1 MLVRLIQRLC
11 TSLIIGLACLAPGFA
26 AASPPQALAQSQ
38 HWGISEGMTS
48 HTITDLVQDPHGFLW
63 VGTRNGLQRFDGL
76 QFEHYLSGSSD
87 QYLPSNH
94 IIDLWF
100 NDQQLW
106 VSTTGGVAY
115 YDYPQRRFFRLTAFN
130 QKYPDTVIQAIT
142 ANFDQQPVLLS
153 SGLLWQV
160 SEQANDAYRVSQIS
174 LNYNGTPLTQISN
187 IQRAGNWLWLEQQG
201 GSIYVWDG
209 DSYDVFKVTIDNPI
223 TDPLPAD
230 GFNHILNRNNQLWF
244 AHDDGIFM
252 LDENLRLRDQLDN
265 HQQLNCQ
272 GPINRLAY
280 VDNGH
285 LLVGTETGIRILE
298 TPPHQAAYL
307 NPQHSL
313 PIPSTL
319 RVSAFDV
326 DHLQRLWLGA
336 ENGGLYQ
343 LTAPRTQID
352 FERLLDIQLASDLNN
367 ISLPPALHN
376 YSASTAG
383 LDNDWWFITQAGLV
397 KYDHLGR
404 QITNVYPLPSKRPVF
419 AEQMMLFAERLFIS
433 TERNGLFI
441 FDITEQQWLSLPAAD
456 EFFQQ
461 AGLRLASGDDKLWVA
476 DQNEARAVNEFLQV
490 IQQKILLKRPA
501 EHELKPLF
509 VELTQKQQSLQVD
522 FVSPLAPEPA
532 QTQYRYRLLN
542 LDRDWRYTT
551 RPLQPI
557 ALKRLPA
564 ASYTLQVQA
573 SADGH
578 DWSLKHQQAVS
589 IGAPWYAS
597 SMAYG
602 LYAMTALL
610 LVLLLAAMGQRYRQ
624 RQQRYLSHQHQ
635 LQQGLASSGVQL
647 WDWQRHRNELYRHN
661 IWSYCSQFPLDGYRS
676 GVPGAATNI
685 HPQDAGRL
693 REQLEQLI
701 EGAINS
707 FQCSYRLEN
716 DGQWIWLMDQ
726 GEITE
731 WDEQH
736 KPHRI
741 QGSLTDIST
750 VISREERL
758 NMLALSLTNI
768 SDGICIYDRFFR
780 KREINKAFAGI
791 TGYQREQ
798 VLAQPFNLQT
808 YDSEYVDQIK
818 RTVLREGSWQGE
830 VSDIRAD
837 GSEFQMELTLDSVK
851 NDHNE
856 IELIVASFSDIT
868 ERRHTENELRRL
880 SNTDSLTGLPN
891 RSYFQVSHSNLV
903 RKKVP
908 HTLLL
913 FDLDDFKKINDSLG
927 HEIGDELLCRVA
939 ERLMDIGRRQDTLYR
954 LGGDEFGLLVED
966 NTDINTIS
974 SLARQI
980 NKEIAHPY
988 RVQQHEVV
996 IGSSIG
1002 IVLYP
1007 HDASSSQELLQKA
1020 DTAMYHAKQRG
1031 GNCHQFF
1038 SQSMNENAIQRLQI
1052 ENEVRSAIREQRVE
1066 VFYQPKIE
1074 LGSQHIAGIEAL
1086 ARIRRK
1092 DGSMINPADF
1102 IPLAEE
1108 TGLIVPLSE
1117 QVLRQSCRDMLRF
1130 LPLPGAPRNVAI
1142 NLSARQFLSSSLAF
1156 QIEHILMEEKLHPR
1170 HVEFE
1175 ITEGM
1180 VMSDPERA
1188 ITMLENL
1195 SDMGVQLALDDFG
1208 TGYSS
1213 LAYLKRFPIHTLK
1226 VDKAFVDDITR
1237 DDKDRN
1243 MVASIVAMA
1252 HNLGLKVVAE
1262 GVETQTQLEILK
1274 TLRCEFIQGF
1284 YFAKPMPADDFIR
1297 FIEQHQTA
1305 ASY

>member
-1 MLVRLIQRLC
+1 M
-11 TSLIIGLACLAPGFA
+11 TPGSA
-26 AASPPQALAQSQ
+26 MASTPQALAKSQ

-63 VGTRNGLQRFDGL
+63 IATRNGLQRFDGL
-76 QFEHYLSGSSD
+76 QFEHFLSGGGER
-87 QYLPSNH
+87 YLPSNH

-100 NDQQLW
+100 SGQQLW
-106 VSTTGGVAY
+106 VSTTAGIAY
-115 YDYPQRRFFRLTAFN
+115 YDYPAQRFFRLSSFN
-130 QKYPDTVIQAIT
+130 DRYPDAVVRQIAE
-142 ANFDQQPVLLS
+142 NFSQQLLLLS
-153 SGLLWQV
+153 DGLLWKV
-160 SEQANDAYRVSQIS
+160 SEQADNPYQVSQIS
-174 LNYNGTPLTQISN
+174 LNYNGLPLTQIN
-187 IQRAGNWLWLEQQG
+187 RIQRAGDWLWLEQQD

-223 TDPLPAD
+223 TDPLPAV
-230 GFNHILNRNNQLWF
+230 GFNHIVSRNDKIWF
-244 AHDDGIFM
+244 AHDSGIFM
-252 LDENLRLRDQLDN
+252 LDENLRLADR
-265 HQQLNCQ
+265 LN
-272 GPINRLAY
+272 GTEAIKRLAY

-285 LLVGTETGIRILE
+285 LLAGTLDGIKVLE
-298 TPPHQAAYL
+298 TPADKEAYI
-307 NPQHSL
+307 NPEHTLPVPDSL
-313 PIPSTL
+313 M
-319 RVSAFDV
+319 VSAFAV
-326 DHLQRLWLGA
+326 DHLKRLWLGA

-343 LTAPRTQID
+343 LTTPQTQID
-352 FERLLDIQLASDLNN
+352 FDRLLDIQLASDLNN
-367 ISLPPALHN
+367 LTLPPALRN
-376 YSASTAG
+376 YRAATLG

-397 KYDHLGR
+397 KYQLHNR
-404 QITNVYPLPSKRPVF
+404 QITEVHPLPSSQPVF

-433 TERNGLFI
+433 TERSGLFI
-441 FDITEQQWLSLPAAD
+441 YDILERDWETLSAD
-456 EFFQQ
+456 DGFFQRP
-461 AGLRLASGDDKLWVA
+461 GLQLASRNDKLWIA
-476 DQNEARAVNEFLQV
+476 DQTEARAVNEFLQV
-490 IQQKILLKRPA
+490 TQQRSLIKRPDG
-501 EHELKPLF
+501 HELKPLF
-509 VELTQKQQSLQVD
+509 VELSVEQQDVTID
-522 FVSPLAPEPA
+522 FVSPLAPRPSQA
-532 QTQYRYRLLN
+532 QYRYRLLD
-542 LDRDWRYTT
+542 LYPEWRYTT
-551 RPLQPI
+551 RPMQPI

-564 ASYTLQVQA
+564 ADYTLQVQG
-573 SADGH
+573 SADGYN
-578 DWSLKHQQAVS
+578 WSLKHQQS
-589 IGAPWYAS
+589 ITIPPPWYATTL
-597 SMAYG
+597 AYS
-602 LYAMTALL
+602 LYAAGLVFVGLL
-610 LVLLLAAMGQRYRQ
+610 SGLFIYRVRRH
-624 RQQRYLSHQHQ
+624 RQQLVSQQYQ

-647 WDWQRHRNELYRHN
+647 WDWQRQSNELYRHN
-661 IWSYCSQFPLDGYRS
+661 IWSHCPQFPLDGYRS
-676 GVPGAATNI
+676 GVPDTVTNI
-685 HPQDAGRL
+685 HPQDIIRL
-693 REQLEQLI
+693 REQLDQVLQ
-701 EGAINS
+701 GKADS
-707 FQCSYRLEN
+707 FQCSYRLESN
-716 DGQWIWLMDQ
+716 GQWLWLMDQ
-726 GEITE
+726 GQVTE
-731 WDEQH
+731 WDEAH
-736 KPHRI
+736 NPLRI
-741 QGSLTDIST
+741 QGSLTDISA

-780 KREINKAFAGI
+780 KREMNKAFTAI

-798 VLAQPFNLQT
+798 VLAQPFTLQA
-808 YDSEYVDQIK
+808 YDNEYVDQIK
-818 RTVLREGSWQGE
+818 RTLLREGSWQGE

-851 NDHNE
+851 NDNGE
-856 IELIVASFSDIT
+856 LELIVASFSDIT

-908 HTLLL
+908 HALLL

-927 HEIGDELLCRVA
+927 HEIGDELLCRIA
-939 ERLMDIGRRQDTLYR
+939 ERLTDIGRRQDTLYR

-966 NTDINTIS
+966 TTDLNTIS
-974 SLARQI
+974 TLANQI

-988 RVQQHEVV
+988 RVRQHEVV

-1007 HDASSSQELLQKA
+1007 HDASTSQELLQKA
-1020 DTAMYHAKQRG
+1020 DTAMYHAKQRSG
-1031 GNCHQFF
+1031 DCYQFF

-1052 ENEVRSAIREQRVE
+1052 ENEVRGAIREQRVD

-1074 LGSQHIAGIEAL
+1074 PGSQHIAGIEAL

-1092 DGSMINPADF
+1092 DGSIISPGDF

-1117 QVLRQSCRDMLRF
+1117 QVLRQACRDMLRF
-1130 LPLPGAPRNVAI
+1130 LALPGTPRHVAI

-1156 QIEHILMEEKLHPR
+1156 QIEQILLEEKLHPR
-1170 HVEFE
+1170 HMEFE

-1226 VDKAFVDDITR
+1226 IDKAFVDDISNN
-1237 DDKDRN
+1237 DKDRN

-1284 YFAKPMPADDFIR
+1284 YFAKPMSADDLIR
-1297 FIEQHQTA
+1297 FIGQHQSLSPA
-1305 ASY
+1305 